1 MQAADL
7 TQFIENMLTI
17 LNIINNVLVFPTYC
31 EYIQLKM
38 HVNGRV
44 RGIINSYL
52 ISVRKVFFIYFPQNW
67 KIDVSSDG

>member
-7 TQFIENMLTI
+7 IRFIANTLTI

-31 EYIQLKM
+31 EYIQLKKM

-52 ISVRKVFFIYFPQNW
+52 ISVRKVFFMYFPQN
-67 KIDVSSDG
+67 